1 MRNKGHGY
9 NNKYRVPPFL
19 PRTKPWEPA
28 WRRVPPTYFGKISA
42 ETPYGMRSF
51 KCCITNIRKSPTSAH
66 DILVCLRWCNL
77 VGLRGQPRG
86 THLNGALLEWL
97 DLYGFMVI
105 MLLHDCVKLYWVL
118 MLARSLDDSFRG
130 RISPSCKIKLTE
142 RRSMCSSQLS
152 KVKLQKTGRIS
163 CNLSK
168 PDQDFGWDTLWTLDS
183 SS

>member
-42 ETPYGMRSF
+42 ETPDGMHSF
-51 KCCITNIRKSPTSAH
+51 KCSITNIRKNPSSAH

-77 VGLRGQPRG
+77 VGLRSQPRG

-97 DLYGFMVI
+97 DLYGFKVI

-118 MLARSLDDSFRG
+118 MLDRSLDDSFRG
-130 RISPSCKIKLTE
+130 LSYPSHKIKLAE
-142 RRSMCSSQLS
+142 WRSTCSS
-152 KVKLQKTGRIS
+152 
-163 CNLSK
+163 
-168 PDQDFGWDTLWTLDS
+168 
-183 SS
+183 